1 MVVSEDPKSALK
13 GIMDSQE
20 LASCGGDAQQFV
32 AKLREKGVLS
42 LTSSSL

>member
-1 MVVSEDPKSALK
+1 MVLVEDQKGALRI
-13 GIMDSQE
+13 IMDSQE

-42 LTSSSL
+42 FTSSSL